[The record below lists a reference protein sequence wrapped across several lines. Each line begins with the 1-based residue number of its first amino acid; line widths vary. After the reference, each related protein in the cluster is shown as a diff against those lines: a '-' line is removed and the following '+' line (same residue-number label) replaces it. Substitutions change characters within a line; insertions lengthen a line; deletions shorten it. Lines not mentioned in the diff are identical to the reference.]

1 VEGRRA
7 LGRIGNAQLCRIGN
21 ARQGVLFFVL
31 DKSSEFR
38 ERLEHQLTA
47 WGLPKGLVDDLAK
60 HLTPVTYEKDAII
73 FLRGSPADFLFCLL
87 SGFVKLYLPHSNG
100 NRTLVALARPG
111 DLLGFV
117 DSLDSENGRGQ
128 VFEAHALTKCS
139 VGLVSR
145 DHLTKL
151 LRTLDSDT
159 IIRLLEH
166 INTTWS
172 AMFEWYATFIGLP
185 FRERLQ
191 LVFDNLGLRVGVSDQ
206 RGVLLLPVLT
216 HEDLA
221 EMIGSSRPMVSRLIS
236 AMAEDGFL
244 IRSEK
249 QHFVLRPPGRPAR
262 SVVRDL
268 EERKPASAF
277 YANGKHTLRENGSS
291 RANVSLDCASSAV
304 SPRER

>member
-1 VEGRRA
+1 
-7 LGRIGNAQLCRIGN
+7 
-21 ARQGVLFFVL
+21 
-31 DKSSEFR
+31 
-38 ERLEHQLTA
+38 
-47 WGLPKGLVDDLAK
+47 
-60 HLTPVTYEKDAII
+60 
-73 FLRGSPADFLFCLL
+73 
-87 SGFVKLYLPHSNG
+87 
-100 NRTLVALARPG
+100 
-111 DLLGFV
+111 LGFV
-117 DSLDSENGRGQ
+117 DSLDSENHRGQ

-151 LRTLDSDT
+151 LRTLDSST
-159 IIRLLEH
+159 ITRLLEH
-166 INTTWS
+166 INTAWS
-172 AMFEWYATFIGLP
+172 AMFQWYATFMGLP

-244 IRSEK
+244 IRGEK
-249 QHFVLRPPGRPAR
+249 QHFVLRPAGRPAR

-268 EERKPASAF
+268 EERNPASAF
-277 YANGKHTLRENGSS
+277 CANGRHTLRENGSS
-291 RANVSLDCASSAV
+291 RPNVSVGCVSSAV

>member
-7 LGRIGNAQLCRIGN
+7 LGRIGNAHTG
-21 ARQGVLFFVL
+21 GDFFLVL

-47 WGLPKGLVDDLAK
+47 WGLPKSLVEDLAN

-87 SGFVKLYLPHSNG
+87 SGFVKLYLPHTNG
-100 NRTLVALARPG
+100 NRTLVSLARPG
-111 DLLGFV
+111 DVLGFV
-117 DSLDSENGRGQ
+117 DSLDSENQRGQ

-151 LRTLDSDT
+151 LCTLDSDT
-159 IIRLLEH
+159 ITRLLEH

-172 AMFEWYATFIGLP
+172 AMFEWYATFMGLP

-236 AMAEDGFL
+236 AMAEDGLL
-244 IRSEK
+244 IRGEK
-249 QHFVLRPPGRPAR
+249 QHLVLRPAR

-268 EERKPASAF
+268 EERNPASAF
-277 YANGKHTLRENGSS
+277 CANGKL
-291 RANVSLDCASSAV
+291 
-304 SPRER
+304 

>member
-7 LGRIGNAQLCRIGN
+7 LGRIGNAHTG
-21 ARQGVLFFVL
+21 GDFFLVL

-47 WGLPKGLVDDLAK
+47 WGLPKSLVDDLAN

-87 SGFVKLYLPHSNG
+87 SGFVKLYLPHTNG
-100 NRTLVALARPG
+100 NRTLVSLARPG
-111 DLLGFV
+111 DVLGFV
-117 DSLDSENGRGQ
+117 DSLDSENQRGQ

-151 LRTLDSDT
+151 LCTLDSDT
-159 IIRLLEH
+159 ITRLLEH

-172 AMFEWYATFIGLP
+172 AMFEWYATFMGLP

-236 AMAEDGFL
+236 AMAEDGLL
-244 IRSEK
+244 IRGEK
-249 QHFVLRPPGRPAR
+249 QHLVLRPAR

-268 EERKPASAF
+268 EERNPASAF
-277 YANGKHTLRENGSS
+277 CANGKHTLRENGSS
-291 RANVSLDCASSAV
+291 RANVSVRYVSSAV